1 MSLTPRGG
9 KLPDVRSDHRLPE
22 TLAGFEVAYREALD
36 PGPLAYYSG
45 AAADE
50 ITLRDNEAAWGRITL
65 SPRVMVDVSERESS
79 VEILGRSHRVPLA
92 IAPTAYHRIAHPGGE
107 EETATGAAAAGVTYT
122 LSSLATSRPASVAEA
137 APDSD
142 RWFQVYV
149 FRDRGVTRELV
160 AEAADNGFEALLLT
174 VDLPVL
180 GRRDREIADGFVVG
194 DAGTVPGLEAAG
206 GRGLLSMQDTA
217 DLIDPS
223 LTWNDVAELASWT
236 DLPILVKGV
245 LRVEDAELAVEHGAA
260 GVVVSNHGGRQLD
273 TVPATAEVL
282 EPIAEAVGDAPTV
295 LIDGGI
301 RRGTDVAKALILGA
315 DAALVG
321 RPVLWGLASGGSAGV
336 EAVVGIIEDEF
347 DRALALLGV
356 PKASDLKGNTDLLFG
371 RN

>member
-1 MSLTPRGG
+1 MGDDA
-9 KLPDVRSDHRLPE
+9 LPA
-22 TLAGFEVAYREALD
+22 TLAGFEAAYREALD

-50 ITLRDNEAAWGRITL
+50 LTLRENEAAWGRITL
-65 SPRVMVDVSERESS
+65 SPHVMVDVSERDPS
-79 VEILGRSHRVPLA
+79 VEILGRRHSIPLA

-107 EETATGAAAAGVTYT
+107 EETAVGAAAAGVTYT
-122 LSSLATSRPASVAEA
+122 LSTLATSRPAPVAEA

-149 FRDRGVTRELV
+149 FRDRAVTMELV
-160 AEAADNGFEALLLT
+160 AEAEENGFEALLLT

-180 GRRDREIADGFVVG
+180 GRRDREIADRFVVG
-194 DAGTVPGLEAAG
+194 DAGTVPGIQAAG
-206 GRGLLSMQDTA
+206 GQGMLSMQDTA

-223 LTWNDVAELASWT
+223 LTWDDVAELSSST
-236 DLPILVKGV
+236 DLPVLVKGV
-245 LRVEDAELAVEHGAA
+245 LRADDARLAIEHGAD

-282 EPIAEAVGDAPTV
+282 EPIAEGVGDGPTV
-295 LIDGGI
+295 LVDGGV
-301 RRGTDVAKALILGA
+301 RRGTDLAKALILGA

-321 RPVLWGLASGGSAGV
+321 RPVLWGLATAGAAGV
-336 EAVVGIIEDEF
+336 EAVIGIIEDEF

-356 PKASDLKGNTDLLFG
+356 PRAAALKGQTDLLFD
-371 RN
+371 RK

>member
-1 MSLTPRGG
+1 MADRISLPA
-9 KLPDVRSDHRLPE
+9 
-22 TLAGFEVAYREALD
+22 TLAGFEAAYRDALEA
-36 PGPLAYYSG
+36 GPLAYYSG

-65 SPRVMVDVSERESS
+65 SPRVMVDVSKRDPS
-79 VEILGRSHRVPLA
+79 VEILGRRHSNPVA

-107 EETATGAAAAGVTYT
+107 EETASGAALAGVTYT
-122 LSSLATSRPASVAEA
+122 LSTLATSRPASVAAA

-149 FRDRGVTRELV
+149 FRDRGVTMELV
-160 AEAADNGFEALLLT
+160 AEAEENGFEALLLT

-194 DAGTVPGLEAAG
+194 DAGTVPGIQAAG
-206 GRGLLSMQDTA
+206 GKGTLSMQDTA

-223 LTWNDVAELASWT
+223 LTWDDVANLAAST
-236 DLPILVKGV
+236 DLPVLVKGV
-245 LRVEDAELAVEHGAA
+245 LRADDAKRAIEHGAA

-295 LIDGGI
+295 LVDGGV

-336 EAVVGIIEDEF
+336 AAVIGIIEDEF

-356 PKASDLKGNTDLLFG
+356 PNASDLKGNTDLLFG
-371 RN
+371 RS

>member
-1 MSLTPRGG
+1 MNDPGG
-9 KLPDVRSDHRLPE
+9 LPT
-22 TLAGFEVAYREALD
+22 TLAGFEAAYRQALEA
-36 PGPLAYYSG
+36 GPLAYYSG

-50 ITLRDNEAAWGRITL
+50 LTLGENRAAWDRIKL
-65 SPRVMVDVSERESS
+65 SPRVMIDVSERDPS
-79 VEILGRSHRVPLA
+79 VEILGRRHSLPLA

-122 LSSLATSRPASVAEA
+122 LSTLATSRPAPVAEA

-149 FRDRGVTRELV
+149 FRDRAVTRELV
-160 AEAADNGFEALLLT
+160 TEAEANGFEALLLT

-180 GRRDREIADGFVVG
+180 GKRDREVSDGFMVG
-194 DAGTVPGLEAAG
+194 DAGTVPGIQAAG
-206 GRGLLSMQDTA
+206 GKGLLSMQDTA

-223 LTWNDVAELASWT
+223 LTWDDVSDLASST
-236 DLPILVKGV
+236 DLPVLVKGV
-245 LRVEDAELAVEHGAA
+245 LRADDASHAIEHGAA

-282 EPIAEAVGDAPTV
+282 EPIAEAVGPGSTV
-295 LIDGGI
+295 LVDGGI
-301 RRGTDVAKALILGA
+301 RRGTDLAKALILGA

-321 RPVLWGLASGGSAGV
+321 RPVLWGLAAAGAAGV
-336 EAVVGIIEDEF
+336 EAVVGIIGDEF

-356 PKASDLKGNTDLLFG
+356 PKASNLKGNTDLLFD
-371 RN
+371 RA